1 MFNMPLVEGNDPT
14 APMPQGMMSGVNVAP
29 MPQGTDPT
37 TSHGKYNGTVDVQG
51 QPGGGYNGVV
61 SVEGQQ
67 VQVSEGIT
75 QFSGKQ
81 YLVSDDGSMVVDQE
95 RKIVGYV
102 QNGQFKPMDAQH
114 AAMLEAKG
122 ITE

>member
-1 MFNMPLVEGNDPT
+1 M
-14 APMPQGMMSGVNVAP
+14 GMMQPNS
-29 MPQGTDPT
+29 PT
-37 TSHGKYNGTVDVQG
+37 QG

-67 VQVSEGIT
+67 VQVPEGIA
-75 QFSGKQ
+75 QFGGKQ

-114 AAMLEAKG
+114 AAMLETKG